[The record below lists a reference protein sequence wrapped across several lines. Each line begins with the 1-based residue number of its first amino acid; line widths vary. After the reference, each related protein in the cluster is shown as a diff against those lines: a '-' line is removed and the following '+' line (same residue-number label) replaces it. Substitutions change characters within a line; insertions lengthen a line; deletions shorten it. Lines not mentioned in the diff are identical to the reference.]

1 MAGQVKG
8 VTISFRGDTTSLDK
22 ALRKVKTDSKD
33 IDSQL
38 KKVNNAL
45 KFNPKNVELLTQKQG
60 LLRERVSQ
68 TQKSLEDLRKI
79 QSQMDASGVSKQSAE
94 YQQVRREII
103 ETESKLK
110 HFQAEAQKLANVKLT
125 ALKASLDEVS
135 NKFKT
140 AGDALTKYVT
150 LPLAALGSASAVA
163 FNGVQDSLNT
173 VTKLTGASGKDL
185 EDMQNIVKDMATRVP
200 ADFDTIATAV
210 GEVNTRFGLTGDKL
224 DEVSEQFV
232 KFAQLNGVDITQAID
247 TTQKAMAAFGLS
259 AEDTGYVLDV
269 LTKVGQNTGVS
280 MDRLTQGLVTNSL
293 AFQQM
298 GLDINQ
304 SATLMGMLE
313 KSGANMET
321 VTNGLRKAL
330 KNASEDGKDVNTA
343 LIELQ
348 DALSGGVS
356 ETEALN
362 MAYELFGRN
371 GDQVYQAV
379 KSGALDFTALANAST
394 DATGALENTFDATVT
409 PAMQFQT
416 VVNQLKL
423 LGYDIANSVLPV
435 VVPLIEKI
443 AKGIENISKRWNKL
457 PKNVQK
463 RIVAVAAA
471 LAAIGPALL
480 IVSKGISL
488 VSTGIGA
495 AQKVV
500 SGFSTAL
507 SFLAA
512 NPIVAIIAGIAALV
526 AAFVVLWNKSEA
538 FRNFFINLWNGIKN
552 TVTTIW
558 NGIISIFT
566 NAWYRIQSVWNGVSA
581 FFSGKWQQIKNVFS
595 GVVGWFSSVFGN
607 AWSAIKS
614 KFASWGSFWSGL
626 WTAVKNKFS
635 SIGSAVGNALSG
647 AVRRGV
653 NAVIGK
659 VESVINGAISL
670 INGAI
675 ALADKIVPGK
685 LGRVKKVYLPRL
697 AEGGIVN
704 SATVA
709 MIGEGK
715 SSEAVIPLDELW
727 KRLDKMTAQLTGS
740 GEGSPIVVNVY
751 GAAGQNV
758 NELAAAVA
766 ARLTAIEK
774 QKARAWA

>member
-1 MAGQVKG
+1 MAGQIKG
-8 VTISFRGDTTSLDK
+8 ITIEFRGDTTSLDK
-22 ALRKVKTDSKD
+22 ALRKVKSDTKD
-33 IDSQL
+33 VDRQL
-38 KKVNNAL
+38 SAVNKSL

-60 LLRERVSQ
+60 LLREKVTQ

-125 ALKASLDEVS
+125 AFKAQLDEMS

-150 LPLAALGSASAVA
+150 LPLAALGTASAVA
-163 FNGVQDSLNT
+163 FNGVQDSLNI

-210 GEVNTRFGLTGDKL
+210 GEVNTRFGLTGDQL
-224 DEVSEQFV
+224 DKVSEQFV

-330 KNASEDGKDVNTA
+330 KNASADGKDVNTA

-379 KSGALDFTALANAST
+379 KSGAIDFSALADATT

-416 VVNQLKL
+416 ILNQLKL
-423 LGYDIANSVLPV
+423 LGYEIANSVLPV
-435 VVPLIEKI
+435 IEPFIQKI
-443 AKGIENISKRWNKL
+443 ANGIGAIAEKWNAL
-457 PKNVQK
+457 PQDTQQ
-463 RIVAVAAA
+463 RIVAVGVA

-480 IVSKGISL
+480 LISKVLAL
-488 VSTGIGA
+488 VSTAITVA
-495 AQKVV
+495 TTVV
-500 SGFSTAL
+500 GGLSTAL

-512 NPIVAIIAGIAALV
+512 NPVVLIIAGITALV
-526 AAFVVLWNKSEA
+526 AAIVILWNKSEA
-538 FRNFFINLWNGIKN
+538 FRGFILGVWQNIQAVFSNLVAWFGQKKQELLNFFAGIPAWFGSIFGQAWQAIKN
-552 TVTTIW
+552 
-558 NGIISIFT
+558 
-566 NAWYRIQSVWNGVSA
+566 
-581 FFSGKWQQIKNVFS
+581 
-595 GVVGWFSSVFGN
+595 
-607 AWSAIKS
+607 
-614 KFASWGSFWSGL
+614 KFAGWASFWGGL
-626 WTAVKNKFS
+626 WTTIRNKFTAIGT
-635 SIGSAVGNALSG
+635 SIASAISG
-647 AVRRGV
+647 AVRSGINGV
-653 NAVIGK
+653 ISRI
-659 VESVINGAISL
+659 ESVINGAIGI

-675 ALADKIVPGK
+675 NLINKIPAVNVGK
-685 LGRVKKVYLPRL
+685 VGTVHFPRL
-697 AEGGIVN
+697 AKGGIVD
-704 SATVA
+704 SATIA
-709 MIGEGK
+709 MIGEGS

-727 KRLDKMTAQLTGS
+727 KRLDKMTESITGA
-740 GEGSPIVVNVY
+740 GGGSPVVVNVY
-751 GAAGQNV
+751 GAEGQSV
-758 NELAAAVA
+758 TSLAEAVRRVLIEEEKRR
-766 ARLTAIEK
+766 RL
-774 QKARAWA
+774 AWQ

>member
-1 MAGQVKG
+1 MSGQVKG
-8 VTISFRGDTTSLDK
+8 ITINFRGDTTSLDK

-60 LLRERVSQ
+60 LLREKVTQ

-125 ALKASLDEVS
+125 AFKAQLDEMS

-163 FNGVQDSLNT
+163 FNGVQDSLNI

-210 GEVNTRFGLTGDKL
+210 GEVNTRFGLTGDQL
-224 DEVSEQFV
+224 DKVSEQFV

-330 KNASEDGKDVNTA
+330 KNASADGKDVNTA

-379 KSGALDFTALANAST
+379 KSGAIDFSALADATT

-416 VVNQLKL
+416 ILNQLKL
-423 LGYDIANSVLPV
+423 LGYEIANSVLPV
-435 VVPLIEKI
+435 IEPFIQKI
-443 AKGIENISKRWNKL
+443 ASGIGAIADRWNAL
-457 PKNVQK
+457 PQDTQQ
-463 RIVAVAAA
+463 RIVAVGVA

-480 IVSKGISL
+480 LISKVLAL
-488 VSTGIGA
+488 VSA
-495 AQKVV
+495 AITVATTVV
-500 SGFSTAL
+500 GGLSTAL

-512 NPIVAIIAGIAALV
+512 NPVVLIIAGITALV
-526 AAFVVLWNKSEA
+526 AAIVILWNKSEA
-538 FRNFFINLWNGIKN
+538 FRNFILGVWTNIQNVFGALVAWFGQKKQELLNFFAGIPAWFGSIFGQAWQAIKN
-552 TVTTIW
+552 
-558 NGIISIFT
+558 
-566 NAWYRIQSVWNGVSA
+566 
-581 FFSGKWQQIKNVFS
+581 
-595 GVVGWFSSVFGN
+595 
-607 AWSAIKS
+607 
-614 KFASWGSFWSGL
+614 KFAGWASFWGGL
-626 WTAVKNKFS
+626 WTTIRNKFTAIGT
-635 SIGSAVGNALSG
+635 SIASAISG
-647 AVRRGV
+647 AVRSGINGV
-653 NAVIGK
+653 ISRI
-659 VESVINGAISL
+659 ESVINGAIGI

-675 ALADKIVPGK
+675 NLINKIPAVHVGK
-685 LGRVKKVYLPRL
+685 VGRVSFPRL
-697 AEGGIVN
+697 AKGGIVD
-704 SATVA
+704 STTIA
-709 MIGEGK
+709 MIGEGQ
-715 SSEAVIPLDELW
+715 SPEAVIPLDTLW
-727 KRLDKMTAQLTGS
+727 KKLDAMTDSLS
-740 GEGSPIVVNVY
+740 GQGGGGITVNVY
-751 GAAGQNV
+751 GAEGQSV
-758 NELAAAVA
+758 RSLAEEVRRVLIEEEKRR
-766 ARLTAIEK
+766 RL
-774 QKARAWA
+774 AWQ

>member
-8 VTISFRGDTTSLDK
+8 ITINFRGDTTSLDK

-163 FNGVQDSLNT
+163 FNGVQDSLNI

-210 GEVNTRFGLTGDKL
+210 GEVNTRFGLTGDQL
-224 DEVSEQFV
+224 DKVSEQFV
-232 KFAQLNGVDITQAID
+232 KFSQINGIDVTQAID
-247 TTQKAMAAFGLS
+247 TTQKAMSAFGLS
-259 AEDTGYVLDV
+259 ANDTGYVLDV

-416 VVNQLKL
+416 VLNQLKL
-423 LGYDIANSVLPV
+423 LGYEIANSVLPV
-435 VVPLIEKI
+435 IEPFIQKI
-443 AKGIENISKRWNKL
+443 ANGIGAIAEKWNAL
-457 PKNVQK
+457 PQDTQQ
-463 RIVAVAAA
+463 RIVAVGVA

-480 IVSKGISL
+480 IISKLLAGLSAI
-488 VSTGIGA
+488 IGFVTT
-495 AQKVV
+495 VV
-500 SGFSTAL
+500 GGLSTAL
-507 SFLAA
+507 TFLMA
-512 NPIVAIIAGIAALV
+512 NPVVAIIAGIVAVV
-526 AAFVVLWNKSEA
+526 AAITILWNKSEG
-538 FRNFFINLWNGIKN
+538 FRNFILGVWAN
-552 TVTTIW
+552 
-558 NGIISIFT
+558 
-566 NAWYRIQSVWNGVSA
+566 IQSAFGSLVAWFGQKKEEIVGFFQGIPQFFGKVFGDAWGAITRAFSGVAS
-581 FFSGKWQQIKNVFS
+581 FFSGIWRTITGVFTTIGTS
-595 GVVGWFSSVFGN
+595 IAN
-607 AWSAIKS
+607 AI
-614 KFASWGSFWSGL
+614 
-626 WTAVKNKFS
+626 
-635 SIGSAVGNALSG
+635 SG
-647 AVRRGV
+647 AVKSGINGV
-653 NAVIGK
+653 ISLIENTINSAIGL
-659 VESVINGAISL
+659 INGAISL
-670 INGAI
+670 IN
-675 ALADKIVPGK
+675 KIPG
-685 LGRVKKVYLPRL
+685 VSVNKVSRLSLPRL
-697 AEGGIVN
+697 AQGGIVD

-709 MIGEGK
+709 MIGEGS

-727 KRLDKMTAQLTGS
+727 KRLDKMTASITGA
-740 GEGSPIVVNVY
+740 GGGSPIVVNVY
-751 GAAGQNV
+751 GAEGQSV
-758 NELAAAVA
+758 RSLADEVRRVLIEEEKRR
-766 ARLTAIEK
+766 RL
-774 QKARAWA
+774 AWQL

>member
-1 MAGQVKG
+1 MSGQVKG
-8 VTISFRGDTTSLDK
+8 ITINFRGDTTSLDK
-22 ALRKVKTDSKD
+22 AIRKVKTDSKD

-125 ALKASLDEVS
+125 ALKASLDEMS

-224 DEVSEQFV
+224 DKVSEQFV
-232 KFAQLNGVDITQAID
+232 KFSQINGIDVTQAVD
-247 TTQKAMAAFGLS
+247 TVQKSMSNFGLS
-259 AEDTGYVLDV
+259 ADDTAYVLDV
-269 LTKVGQNTGVS
+269 LTKVSQNTGVS
-280 MDRLTQGLVTNSL
+280 IDRLTNGLISNGT
-293 AFQQM
+293 AFQEM

-313 KSGANMET
+313 KSGVNMET
-321 VTNGLRKAL
+321 ATNGMRKAL
-330 KNASEDGKDVNTA
+330 KNATADGKDMNTA

-348 DALSGGVS
+348 
-356 ETEALN
+356 EAILN
-362 MAYELFGRN
+362 DTDGTKGLQAAYDLFGKS
-371 GDQVYQAV
+371 GDQVY
-379 KSGALDFTALANAST
+379 GAIKAGTLDFEALANAST
-394 DATGALENTFDATVT
+394 DASGALDGTFDQTIT

-416 VVNQLKL
+416 ILNQLKL
-423 LGYDIANSVLPV
+423 LGYEIANSVLPV
-435 VVPLIEKI
+435 IEPFIQKI
-443 AKGIENISKRWNKL
+443 ASGIGAIAEKWNAL
-457 PKNVQK
+457 PQDTQQ
-463 RIVAVAAA
+463 RIVAVGVA

-480 IVSKGISL
+480 LISKVLAIVSTAIT
-488 VSTGIGA
+488 VATT
-495 AQKVV
+495 VV
-500 SGFSTAL
+500 GGLSTAL

-512 NPIVAIIAGIAALV
+512 NPVVLIIAGITALV
-526 AAFVVLWNKSEA
+526 AAIVILWNKSEA
-538 FRNFFINLWNGIKN
+538 FRGFILGVWSNIQSAFGALVAWFGQKKAQLLGFFQGIPAWFGSIFGQAWQAIKN
-552 TVTTIW
+552 
-558 NGIISIFT
+558 
-566 NAWYRIQSVWNGVSA
+566 
-581 FFSGKWQQIKNVFS
+581 
-595 GVVGWFSSVFGN
+595 
-607 AWSAIKS
+607 
-614 KFASWGSFWSGL
+614 KFASWASFWGGL
-626 WTAVKNKFS
+626 WTTIKNKFS
-635 SIGSAVGNALSG
+635 SIGTHIASAISG
-647 AVRRGV
+647 AVRSGINGV
-653 NAVIGK
+653 ISRI
-659 VESVINGAISL
+659 ESVINGAIGI

-675 ALADKIVPGK
+675 NLINKIPAVNVGK
-685 LGRVKKVYLPRL
+685 VGTVHFPRL
-697 AEGGIVN
+697 AKGGIVD
-704 SATVA
+704 SATIA
-709 MIGEGK
+709 MIGEGS

-727 KRLDKMTAQLTGS
+727 KRLDKMTASITGA
-740 GEGSPIVVNVY
+740 GGGSPIVVNVY
-751 GAAGQNV
+751 GAEGQSV
-758 NELAAAVA
+758 RSLADEVRRVLIEEEKRR
-766 ARLTAIEK
+766 RL
-774 QKARAWA
+774 AWQL